1 MYAPAFGRVFF
12 ERIRVKFFLVMLL
25 AASPPAFAAPTKVF
39 PVLGVTAAATNDGR
53 PHLGPDFSV
62 LVGSCQDSCSGIGP
76 TVGVADFRTHE
87 YFAGVAFGA
96 AYFGSVWADY
106 AARIRDGE
114 VTGHH
119 VTLAVGFGLMMMGGL
134 YLDRGDIVPHF
145 EFGLTGK
152 IPLGLD

>member
-1 MYAPAFGRVFF
+1 MKLWFALLLLTSAPV
-12 ERIRVKFFLVMLL
+12 
-25 AASPPAFAAPTKVF
+25 FAAPTKIF

-76 TVGVADFRTHE
+76 TVGVADFRTNE

-96 AYFGSVWADY
+96 AYFGSVWAAY

-119 VTLAVGFGLMMMGGL
+119 VTLAVGFGLMMIAGL
-134 YLDRGDIVPHF
+134 QFDRGDIVPHF
-145 EFGLTGK
+145 EFGLSGK
-152 IPLGLD
+152 VPFGID